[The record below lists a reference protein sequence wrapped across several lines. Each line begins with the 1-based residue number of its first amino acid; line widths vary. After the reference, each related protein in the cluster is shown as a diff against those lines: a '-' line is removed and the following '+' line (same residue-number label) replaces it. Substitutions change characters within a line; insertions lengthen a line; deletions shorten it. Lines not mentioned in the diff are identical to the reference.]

1 MRSMWMLSVVVL
13 LAACGAQQPVV
24 DGGAVMGGGS
34 ATAGGAAMGG
44 GTATAGGSAVVDAG
58 SLPRID
64 SISPQVV
71 MAGEQVAVLGEGLA
85 AADVQSIR
93 IDDAQLPRAAIKR
106 GSSDRLLL
114 LDAPPL
120 IGLPAT
126 GKVVTLSITTSM
138 GTAQATFT
146 ELPGVSTVLQTNT
159 SLTPRGIAP
168 AGTIQ
173 PGTNYTLTVDVK
185 IASSL
190 AETFDVSAAVE
201 GAGFSIVDVVPGA
214 IAIPASS
221 AVTPVVTP
229 VNVTVR
235 AGTTGLGQV
244 GLKVR
249 PRSAQRDGS
258 ILIPRVAL
266 EVGVVP
272 VVTDGVLFG
281 DVQMFG
287 PHGLDVSTFIPV
299 VRVLSDRAA
308 TSPLVHFD
316 LLVASPQDG
325 GSLAVTNLTT
335 PAGWNPASSGPTS
348 GTSGGVFSTVNVAFT
363 PTVADGGFAV
373 PNGEF
378 SFDVEDRTT
387 GKSRAFRGQLQVV
400 R

>member
-1 MRSMWMLSVVVL
+1 MSML
-13 LAACGAQQPVV
+13 LAVTFFAACGGSQPVP
-24 DGGAVMGGGS
+24 DGGAEMGGGA
-34 ATAGGAAMGG
+34 ATGG
-44 GTATAGGSAVVDAG
+44 GTAMAGGGSAVVDAG
-58 SLPRID
+58 ALPRID
-64 SISPQVV
+64 SITPQVV
-71 MAGEQVAVLGEGLA
+71 MAGEQIAVLGAGLA
-85 AADVQSIR
+85 AADVQSLR
-93 IDDAQLPRAAIKR
+93 IEGAQLPRAAIKP

-120 IGLPAT
+120 IGLPAA
-126 GKVVTLSITTSM
+126 GKLVTLSITTSM

-146 ELPGVSTVLQTNT
+146 ELPGVSTVLQTST

-168 AGTIQ
+168 GGTIQ

-185 IASSL
+185 IASNL
-190 AETFDVSAAVE
+190 TETFDVSAAVE
-201 GAGFSIVDVVPGA
+201 GAGFTIVDVVPGA

-221 AVTPVVTP
+221 ATSPVVTP

-235 AGTTGLGQV
+235 AGTTGTGQV

-249 PRSAQRDGS
+249 PRSAPRDGS

-266 EVGVVP
+266 AVGAAP

-287 PHGLDVSTFIPV
+287 PHGLDTSTFVPV
-299 VRVLSDRAA
+299 VRVLSERAT
-308 TSPLVHFD
+308 TSPLVHFEFE
-316 LLVASPQDG
+316 VGAPEDG
-325 GSLAVTNLTT
+325 GSLFVTNLTT
-335 PAGWNPASSGPTS
+335 PAGWNPTTSGPTS
-348 GTSGGVFSTVNVAFT
+348 GTAAGAFSMVNVAFA